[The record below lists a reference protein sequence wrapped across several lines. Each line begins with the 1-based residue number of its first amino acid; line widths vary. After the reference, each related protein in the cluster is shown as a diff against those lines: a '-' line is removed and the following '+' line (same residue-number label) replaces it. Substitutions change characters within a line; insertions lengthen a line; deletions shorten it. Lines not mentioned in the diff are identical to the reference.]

1 MGISDLPPLVTPRV
15 LSELTG
21 EHVGSITRGIREGRI
36 PADKVNGRWLI
47 PIDCVLPNA
56 RRESRV
62 RALRGRNPA
71 PEGLRSV

>member
-1 MGISDLPPLVTPRV
+1 MGINELPPLVTPRV

-47 PIDCVLPNA
+47 PIDDVLPNA
-56 RRESRV
+56 RRSM
-62 RALRGRNPA
+62 RAGRQPRGHGR
-71 PEGLRSV
+71 GID

>member
-1 MGISDLPPLVTPRV
+1 MGIDELPPLVTPRM

-47 PIDCVLPNA
+47 PIDDVLPHA
-56 RRESRV
+56 RRSV
-62 RALRGRNPA
+62 RTTHRMKGHR
-71 PEGLRSV
+71 RDRD